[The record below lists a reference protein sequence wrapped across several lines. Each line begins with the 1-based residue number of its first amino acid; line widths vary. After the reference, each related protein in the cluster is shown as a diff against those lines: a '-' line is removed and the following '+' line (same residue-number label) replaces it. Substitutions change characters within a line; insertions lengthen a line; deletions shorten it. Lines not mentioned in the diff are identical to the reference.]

1 MWMNG
6 MSDPDRMPAN
16 PVAWSDRSDSAQQAH
31 QYSGTRSKMNA
42 TQYPHVDEAVIQRAR
57 EILDRELETFRERT
71 PRSARWLADAERR
84 MPGGVP
90 MAWMRSLYRHAPVVA
105 TRGSGSR
112 FEDLDGNVYV
122 DFNACD
128 LAMPAGFAPEP
139 IVHAIHDQTLLGN
152 HFLLPTRDSVEVCK
166 LLTERFGLPQWQFT
180 LSATGANTDAI
191 RIARVTTGR
200 PTVLVFDGKYH
211 GHLDQTLWSRSGEG
225 SMEGDLTGLDPSTA
239 QTTDALPYNDPDAL
253 RARLARGDV
262 AAVLVESA
270 LTNCGLVLPTPEFVA
285 SLNAD
290 IRAAGAVLIV
300 DETHVQFAVHGGG
313 TVAFGLEPDMLT
325 GGKGIGGGVPI
336 GVVGMTDHIALVVS
350 SNRDHDPGLVET
362 GDAHGLAVGGTLY
375 ANALSMAAAR
385 AGLDEIFTAEAARR
399 VDTLGRLLQN
409 GLQREIDR
417 VGLPWTIDRLGGRL
431 QFRLTVHA
439 PRNGAESFAS
449 VVLPLADAR
458 KVFLLNRGVW
468 DAIATAGPSVSYAID
483 EADVDTYI
491 QVAGDFLDALTQ

>member
-1 MWMNG
+1 M
-6 MSDPDRMPAN
+6 DAPRD
-16 PVAWSDRSDSAQQAH
+16 
-31 QYSGTRSKMNA
+31 
-42 TQYPHVDEAVIQRAR
+42 PHVDDAVVQRAR
-57 EILDRELETFRERT
+57 EILDRELETFRGRT
-71 PRSARWLADAERR
+71 QRSAQWLEGAERR

-105 TRGSGSR
+105 VRGSGSR

-128 LAMPAGFAPEP
+128 LAMPAGYAPEP
-139 IVHAIHDQTLLGN
+139 IVRAIHEQALLGN
-152 HFLLPTRDSVEVCK
+152 HFLLPTTDAVEVCR

-191 RIARVTTGR
+191 RVARVATGR
-200 PTVLVFDGKYH
+200 STVLVFDGKYH
-211 GHLDQTLWSRSGEG
+211 GHLDQTLWSRSDDGG
-225 SMEGDLTGLDPSTA
+225 MEGDLTGLDPSTA
-239 QTTDALPYNDPDAL
+239 QTTDVLPYNDPEAL

-285 SLNAD
+285 SLNTD
-290 IRAAGAVLIV
+290 VRAAGAVLII

-313 TVAFGLEPDMLT
+313 TIAFGLEPDMLT

-336 GVVGMTDHIALVVS
+336 GVVGMTGAIAEVVS
-350 SNRDHDPGLVET
+350 ANCDHDPGLVET
-362 GDAHGLAVGGTLY
+362 GDTHGLAVGGTLY

-385 AGLDEIFTAEAARR
+385 VGLAEIFTPVAGSR
-399 VDTLGRLLQN
+399 VETLGRRLQT
-409 GLQREIDR
+409 GLQHQVDR
-417 VGLPWTIDRLGGRL
+417 VGLPWTIDRLGGRI
-431 QFRLTVHA
+431 QFRLTPQA

-449 VVLPLADAR
+449 LVLPLADAR

-468 DAIATAGPSVSYAID
+468 DAIATAGPSVSYAI
-483 EADVDTYI
+483 EGADVEMYI
-491 QVAGDFLDALTQ
+491 GAAGDFLDELTR